1 MDHAPTGDAFAPG
14 LLARLPAP
22 RRVALVRV
30 SRLGD
35 FICATPA
42 FRALRAALPEAEIT
56 LIGLPFARELVAR
69 SRQLDRFA
77 PFPGFPGMAE
87 QFFDA
92 RRAAA
97 FLRRMQR
104 ERFDLAVQ
112 MHGSGVYSNPFT
124 LLLGARA
131 TAGFVRPGD
140 PSGRLD
146 AALPLPDELPEIER
160 LLALVTFLG
169 APAHGATP
177 EYPLWPADHAAA
189 ERLLAR
195 LTRPLIGLHPAA
207 RHPTKRWPPE
217 RFAAVGTALVE
228 RFGGTVV
235 VLGGRETRPLAE
247 AVAAQ
252 VRATCRNLA
261 GRTGLGSL
269 GAVVARLAVLVTND
283 TGPAHIA
290 YALGTPTA
298 TVFGGTDPA
307 QWGPPD
313 GPHRVAL
320 HPVACLPC
328 EEVPCP
334 VGYSCLAGVTVGQV
348 VETAEAVWRPAEP
361 G

>member
-195 LTRPLIGLHPAA
+195 LTRPLIRLHPAA
-207 RHPTKRWPPE
+207 RHSWSDSAALSWCWAAGRRDRW
-217 RFAAVGTALVE
+217 RKQWRRKSVLRAGTWP
-228 RFGGTVV
+228 
-235 VLGGRETRPLAE
+235 GGR
-247 AVAAQ
+247 VS
-252 VRATCRNLA
+252 
-261 GRTGLGSL
+261 GRW
-269 GAVVARLAVLVTND
+269 ARSWH
-283 TGPAHIA
+283 G
-290 YALGTPTA
+290 
-298 TVFGGTDPA
+298 
-307 QWGPPD
+307 W
-313 GPHRVAL
+313 
-320 HPVACLPC
+320 PC
-328 EEVPCP
+328 
-334 VGYSCLAGVTVGQV
+334 
-348 VETAEAVWRPAEP
+348 W
-361 G
+361 